1 MDTTDKNSELL
12 TLSEVATYLKIAEK
26 TVHRMVQKDEIPCFK
41 IASQWRFKKGQI
53 DEWIR
58 GKMKNPSQ
66 SANSR
71 LLETSPHKVP
81 LSQLTNQDLALMDIK
96 PGSKREVLAQLV
108 EPLHAA
114 GLLDDIESYIEKLMK
129 REEMITTALAEG
141 IALPHVRNPQENRA
155 PFPAIVLGRCPEGCD
170 YSSLDGKPTHL
181 FFLIFS
187 DNVTVHL
194 RITSRINRILLKDGL
209 IDTLKKAKNKEEF
222 MENLFAED
230 HEIRRLETENQGE

>member
-12 TLSEVATYLKIAEK
+12 TLSEVAAYLKIAEK

-58 GKMKNPSQ
+58 GKMKSPSQ
-66 SANSR
+66 SASSR
-71 LLETSPHKVP
+71 LLETAPHKVP
-81 LSQLTNQDLALMDIK
+81 LSQLTNQDLMVMDVK
-96 PGSKREVLAQLV
+96 AGEKREILSQLV
-108 EPLHAA
+108 APLVATGILEEP
-114 GLLDDIESYIEKLMK
+114 EPYIEKLLR
-129 REEMITTALAEG
+129 REAMITTALAKG

-155 PFPAIVLGRCPEGCD
+155 PFPTIVMGLCSEGCD
-170 YSSLDGKPTHL
+170 FNSLDGKPTHL

-194 RITSRINRILLKDGL
+194 RITSRINRILLKEGL
-209 IDTLKKAKNKEEF
+209 IESLKKAKTKEEF
-222 MENLFAED
+222 MELLFRED
-230 HEIRRLETENQGE
+230 HEIRRLENENQGE